1 MNEPVSPEEL
11 KVEGE
16 KKIGAETS
24 TEAPNYYEQMLKIR
38 AEFDNYRKR
47 VDREK
52 PELYKLGRMDILSRF
67 IPLYDLLKKAHEEI
81 QNSHAESELAKGME
95 GIFKEFEK
103 IFKEEGISAIEAL
116 NKPFD
121 PLIHEVLGTVE
132 KPGVEDG
139 TVVEVSAPI
148 FFSPSTFNSS
158 GDTGSF
164 MIQLPPKLLN
174 RKKSVRL
181 NNRPDSSFL
190 DTPCAWTLK
199 SPKPRLG
206 ARDSHR
212 FG

>member
-139 TVVEVSAPI
+139 TVVEVFEPGYLIAGRVLRTAKVRI
-148 FFSPSTFNSS
+148 ARN
-158 GDTGSF
+158 
-164 MIQLPPKLLN
+164 L
-174 RKKSVRL
+174 KKEE
-181 NNRPDSSFL
+181 
-190 DTPCAWTLK
+190 AK
-199 SPKPRLG
+199 EK
-206 ARDSHR
+206 
-212 FG
+212 